1 MGIGKAGDANWQK
14 AVLEDGRPVLVEF
27 IRDTCPVCAAMAPV
41 VEELA
46 ATFEGQ
52 VPVYRVD
59 VDEEPD
65 LVWAYEVMST
75 PTFIV
80 FRDGEPLQAMG
91 GSVGQAVLE
100 AMLEDALGGGG
111 AADQR

>member
-1 MGIGKAGDANWQK
+1 MGIGKAGDANWQA

-27 IRDTCPVCAAMAPV
+27 VRDTCPVCAVMAPV
-41 VEELA
+41 VEGLA
-46 ATFEGQ
+46 ATFEGR

-59 VDEEPD
+59 VDSEPD

-80 FRDGEPLQAMG
+80 FRDGEPLHTLAG
-91 GSVGQAVLE
+91 EVDGAALE
-100 AMLEDALGGGG
+100 GILEDALDSGG
-111 AADQR
+111 AADPR